1 MPRTWTLYVIQTD
14 KNLLKSEKNK
24 YLNEL
29 NDIKAVYIGIT
40 SKTVEQRFLAHRGEI
55 KGLRPLRKKH
65 GKPLKI
71 LTEFTKEG
79 FKNRYDANDAERLL
93 WNKLRNDRNYFTTQT
108 LAPKERGRKVYNDD
122 FD

>member
-65 GKPLKI
+65 GKPIKI

-79 FKNRYDANDAERLL
+79 FKNRYDANDAERFL
-93 WNKLRNDRNYFTTQT
+93 WNKLRNDRNYF
-108 LAPKERGRKVYNDD
+108 
-122 FD
+122 